1 MDIRRFFVKP
11 EDVSDNELKIYGEEL
26 YHATKVIRL
35 KVGFLFTATAG
46 DGTDYNCKVLKITE
60 DFLSAEILSKE
71 INESETKCSITL
83 FQAVLK
89 NNKLDDVVQ
98 KAVELGA
105 VSVVP
110 FFSEYTKFT
119 TAENCKLSR
128 LNKISVEASKQCGRS
143 KVLEISKPLT
153 FEEMLERISHF
164 DRVFFFYEEQIGNSL
179 FESVNKTDKNIAII
193 IGSEGGFSEGEAEIL
208 KNLNTVVIGLGK
220 RVLRADTAAVS
231 ALTLVSF
238 LMGEMQ

>member
-1 MDIRRFFVKP
+1 MDIRRFFANP
-11 EDVSDNELKIYGEEL
+11 EDISETHLKIYGEEF

-46 DGTDYNCKVLKITE
+46 EGIDYNCRVTQISDDCLT
-60 DFLSAEILSKE
+60 AEILSKE
-71 INESETKCSITL
+71 INETETSCNITL

-105 VSVVP
+105 VAVVP
-110 FFSEYTKFT
+110 FCSEYTKYT
-119 TAENCKLSR
+119 AAENCKISR
-128 LNKISVEASKQCGRS
+128 LNKIAVEACKQCGRS
-143 KVLEISKPLT
+143 KILEVSKPLS
-153 FEEMLERISHF
+153 FEEMLDKITHF
-164 DRVFFFYEEQIGNSL
+164 DRVFFFYEEQIGNTL
-179 FESVNKTDKNIAII
+179 FDSVNKRDKNIAII
-193 IGSEGGFSEGEAEIL
+193 IGSEGGFSAGEAEIL

-231 ALTLVSF
+231 ALTLISF